1 MASITRPVLA
11 IAGAT
16 GHLGKHVT
24 TAFLSST
31 FQDKFSEIILLSR
44 NESCL
49 FQPSSSSQ
57 SGVKL
62 TTRRYNETN
71 LEEALQG
78 IQILVNTIGP
88 AGHDFTTKI
97 AAVPLQ
103 TNIRVYFPSEFG
115 VDHYGHDFAHLEW
128 HEKKKHLAN
137 AQRVVPH
144 MKICR
149 VFCGLFLEDRI
160 GPWFGLDTQDGK
172 YTSVGSFRTPVSFT
186 SIGDVGR
193 AVASLATMSTEK
205 IPDVVHVGGDSRSIA
220 EIAGIMESAGA
231 GHIDIDCL
239 LYDKYKKETTAEP
252 SWRPAAYLW
261 FLMGDGGIAHTS
273 AFLGDDNELVNPGQR
288 LWRWKTIEDLAR
300 KTNGQPV
307 KDVLWPGHK

>member
-1 MASITRPVLA
+1 MTSITRPVVA

-24 TAFLSST
+24 TAFLSSL
-31 FQDKFSEIILLSR
+31 FQDKFSEIIPLSR

-49 FQPSSSSQ
+49 FQPSSSQ
-57 SGVKL
+57 GVKL
-62 TTRRYNETN
+62 TARRYNESN
-71 LEEALQG
+71 IEEALQG

-88 AGHDFTTKI
+88 AGHDFKTKLT
-97 AAVPLQ
+97 AALPK

-128 HEKKKHLAN
+128 NEKKKHFAN
-137 AQRVVPH
+137 TQHVLTH

-149 VFCGLFLEDRI
+149 VFRGLFLEDSI
-160 GPWFGLDTQDGK
+160 GPWFGLDTQNGK
-172 YTSVGSFRTPVSFT
+172 YTSVRSFRTPVSFT
-186 SIGDVGR
+186 SPGDVGR
-193 AVASLATMSTEK
+193 TVASLATLPTEE
-205 IPDVVHVGGDSRSIA
+205 IPDVVHVSGDSRSIV

-239 LYDKYKKETTAEP
+239 PYEKYKAETTVEP

-261 FLMGDGGIAHTS
+261 FLMGDRGIAHST
-273 AFLGDDNELVNPGQR
+273 AFLGADNELANPGQR
-288 LWRWKTIEDLAR
+288 LWKWKTIQDLAEE
-300 KTNGQPV
+300 TNGQSV
-307 KDVLWPGHK
+307 KDVVWPRHK

>member
-1 MASITRPVLA
+1 MASITRAVIA

-31 FQDKFSEIILLSR
+31 FQDEFSEIILLSR

-49 FQPSSSSQ
+49 FQPSSSQ

-62 TTRRYNETN
+62 TTRRYNENN

-88 AGHDFTTKI
+88 AGHYFKTKL
-97 AAVPLQ
+97 ADALPR

-115 VDHYGHDFAHLEW
+115 IDHYGHDFAHPEW
-128 HEKKKHLAN
+128 HEKKKKHLAS

-149 VFCGLFLEDRI
+149 VFCSIILEDI
-160 GPWFGLDTQDGK
+160 GPWYGLDTQKGK

-186 SIGDVGR
+186 SVGDVGR
-193 AVASLATMSTEK
+193 TVASLGSLPEEK

-220 EIAGIMESAGA
+220 EIAKIMESAGA
-231 GHIDIDCL
+231 GRIEIDCL
-239 LYDKYKKETTAEP
+239 PYEEYKKETTAEY
-252 SWRPAAYLW
+252 SSQPAPYIK
-261 FLMGDGGIAHTS
+261 FSMGDGGIAHTP

-288 LWRWKTIEDLAR
+288 LWRWKTVEDLA
-300 KTNGQPV
+300 KENNGQPA
-307 KDVLWPGHK
+307 KDVVWPSS